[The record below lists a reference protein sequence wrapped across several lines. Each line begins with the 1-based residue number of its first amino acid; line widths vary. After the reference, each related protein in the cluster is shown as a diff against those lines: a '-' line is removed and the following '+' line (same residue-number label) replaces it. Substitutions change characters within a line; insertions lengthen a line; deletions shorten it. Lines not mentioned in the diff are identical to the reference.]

1 MIRNDKKLKMKKVFT
16 IKNILITI
24 VVLLVDFATYIYF
37 GLMILSYE
45 DFYDESKGPYW
56 SLGSMT
62 GIQQFAYIGQHILI
76 GLNWLLL
83 GWIGYRIV
91 KYFMKSRNKQFYK

>member
-1 MIRNDKKLKMKKVFT
+1 MKKVFT

-24 VVLLVDFATYIYF
+24 VVLLADFATHIYF

-45 DFYDESKGPYW
+45 DFYDENKGPYW
-56 SLGSMT
+56 SLESMT

-76 GLNWLLL
+76 ALNWLLL

-91 KYFMKSRNKQFYK
+91 MYFIKSRNKRLHN